1 VTEGLFLDASGP
13 WDGRARIGTTTRRGG
28 VSRGPYAALNLG
40 DGAGDDPAAVRENRR
55 ILVRTL
61 GLDREP
67 CWLRQ
72 VHGTRIVR
80 ARARALPEREEA
92 DGAWTDEPG
101 VALAVLTADC
111 APVVFHVPSRGRLAV
126 AHAGWK
132 GFARGV
138 LEAALDA
145 LGGAEAD
152 SQAWIGPAVDPAVY
166 EVGPEVRD
174 ACLERCPEGTDLFRP
189 TAGDR
194 FACDLPGLIARRLTR
209 LGVGRVIASRYST
222 AEAHLFYSYR
232 REARTGRQAT
242 LAWLLDP
249 G

>member
-1 VTEGLFLDASGP
+1 VTDEIFLDASGP

-28 VSRGPYAALNLG
+28 VSQGPYAALNLG
-40 DGAGDDPAAVRENRR
+40 DGSGDDPTAVRENRR

-61 GLDREP
+61 GLEAEP

-72 VHGTRIVR
+72 VHGTRVVRVR
-80 ARARALPEREEA
+80 ARSLPASEEA

-111 APVVFHVPSRGRLAV
+111 VPVVFHAPSRGRLAV
-126 AHAGWK
+126 AHAGWR

-145 LGGAEAD
+145 LGGAEAHT
-152 SQAWIGPAVDPAVY
+152 QAWIGPAVDPAVY

-174 ACLERCPEGTDLFRP
+174 ACLERCPEGADLFRS
-189 TAGDR
+189 TVRDR
-194 FACDLPGLIARRLTR
+194 FACDLPGLVGRHLAR
-209 LGVGRVIASRYST
+209 LGVGCVVASGYST
-222 AEAHLFYSYR
+222 AEVRLFYSYR
-232 REARTGRQAT
+232 REAPTGRQAT
-242 LAWLLDP
+242 LAWLLEP
-249 G
+249 S